1 MTAPFRRPA
10 LGLVLGLAGLT
21 ALACGD
27 IAAPVRDEPYE
38 WWLEAPSVPGPGL
51 DTLGFHWDKDDL
63 PVRVWVEDTDGLP
76 SHMARAIEVW
86 EAAFLYG
93 EFEATLVSD
102 SATADVI
109 VRGGVPGSQLRMRR
123 LHSALAPECIGIT
136 DLDIDETNTQLRLP
150 IRLFIDPSSLP
161 DDPGLE
167 ACLGLTSIHELG
179 HALGIFA
186 HSPDPEDI
194 MFANPEV
201 DLPSARDRRTAEA
214 VYHTPPTLVAV
225 RP

>member
-1 MTAPFRRPA
+1 MTSSLRRLAPA
-10 LGLVLGLAGLT
+10 LTLGLAGIV

-27 IAAPVRDEPYE
+27 IAAPVRDQPYD
-38 WWLEAPSVPGPGL
+38 WWLEAPAVPGPGL
-51 DTLGFHWDKDDL
+51 DTLGFHWDTDDL
-63 PVRVWVEDTDGLP
+63 PVRVWVDDAEGLP
-76 SHMARAIEVW
+76 SHMARAIDIW

-93 EFEATLVSD
+93 EFRATLASD

-109 VRGGVPGSQLRMRR
+109 VLSGAPGSNLRMKR

-136 DLDIDETNTQLRLP
+136 DLDIDDTNTQLRLP
-150 IRLFIDPSSLP
+150 IRLFIDPSTLP

-167 ACLGLTSIHELG
+167 RCLALTSVHELG

-186 HSPDPEDI
+186 HSPDSADI
-194 MFANPEV
+194 MFANPKVE
-201 DLPSARDRRTAEA
+201 LPSPRDLGTAEA
-214 VYHTPPTLVAV
+214 VYHTPPTLTTV